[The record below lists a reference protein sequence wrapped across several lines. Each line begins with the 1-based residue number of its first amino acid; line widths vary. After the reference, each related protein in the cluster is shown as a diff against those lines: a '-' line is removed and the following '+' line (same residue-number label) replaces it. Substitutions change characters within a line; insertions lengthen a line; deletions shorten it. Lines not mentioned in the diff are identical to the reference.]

1 VAEEQMKRM
10 QKDVERLTVV
20 IGATQGIG
28 RHIAERAAER
38 GDVVLG
44 CARSRIDL
52 TKLQDEVATSRAGAV
67 IDVIAGDFLSA
78 SMNLETVTSRIAAHD
93 GRVSVIISAAAIG
106 PVGPLTRIDIDR
118 WAQAVTAN
126 VVGTAR
132 LVAAISARLRPADLV
147 VVFSGGGVGGPSPQ
161 PNLSA
166 YTTSKAALM
175 HLVEVAA
182 RESPDGPVLVAIA
195 PGAFPTAFTDVVLQV
210 DPGLA
215 GAALLADVARTK
227 AGEFDAGP
235 LDALLDHLES
245 ADVGWL
251 SGRTLSAKWDG
262 PASLTAAANAGSSS
276 DLYKLRRVDGA
287 AITAAVW

>member
-1 VAEEQMKRM
+1 VTQEQMKRM
-10 QKDVERLTVV
+10 PKDVERLTVV

-28 RHIAERAAER
+28 RHIAERAAGR
-38 GDVVLG
+38 GDAVLG
-44 CARSRIDL
+44 CARSRIAL
-52 TKLQDEVATSRAGAV
+52 GELRDEVATSRPGAV
-67 IDVIAGDFLSA
+67 VDVIAGDFLSL
-78 SMNLETVTSRIAAHD
+78 STNLDAVTSRIAAHD
-93 GRVSVIISAAAIG
+93 GKVSVIISAAAIG
-106 PVGPLTRIDIDR
+106 PVGPLSRIDIDS

-132 LVAAISARLRPADLV
+132 LIAAITARLRPTDLV
-147 VVFSGGGVGGPSPQ
+147 VVFSGGGVGGPNPQ

-195 PGAFPTAFTDVVLQV
+195 PGAFPTAFTNAVLQV
-210 DPGLA
+210 DPDLA
-215 GAALLADVARTK
+215 GAALLADVARTR

-262 PASLTAAANAGSSS
+262 PASLTVAATASPSN